1 MSLPRELVG
10 RQGNC
15 SECKKVVEII
25 EDTST
30 NTTSAAEI
38 QSKKTNTTVIDT
50 AGSNII
56 AEDDLKHRLTEL
68 QHAREQYALL
78 HGIVLQDQ
86 AKLDEAVGLKSDFY
100 IPLGK
105 AAYLAHTKGEIS
117 EINALY
123 PLLGAYSQIE
133 SFQTEL
139 STLTA
144 RPVEGIW
151 IKIKTKVAQISLSQK
166 IKRLHKSTPL
176 LETAIGKSLF
186 DNETFASVMSPTTE
200 TVLSEI
206 SAWQENIATLTSAV
220 DESTANL
227 ITFSDESAETISLP
241 RIESIATIDHAI
253 SISQQSLAELQA
265 PTDAMVQ
272 SSLHPIADSSNPT
285 PVVSPNPTPVVS
297 PNPTP
302 VISPNPTP
310 VISPNPTPVISPYSK
325 PVNSSSIQGLTP
337 MGTSLNV
344 FRFLFNLW
352 PFFFVYGLP
361 TNFRLGVGNGLS
373 PEQAVEAVTTAF
385 LNAGFKKRSFGASLV
400 SGNTVKCPGA
410 ITAMRDVRIK
420 ADRAG
425 IVVIGHT
432 RDVSRV
438 LGPLGL
444 SR

>member
-1 MSLPRELVG
+1 MSLPRQLVG
-10 RQGNC
+10 RQGSC

-38 QSKKTNTTVIDT
+38 QSEKTYTTVIDP
-50 AGSNII
+50 ARSNMI
-56 AEDDLKHRLTEL
+56 AQDDLKHRLTEL
-68 QHAREQYALL
+68 QYAREQYVLL

-100 IPLGK
+100 TPLGK

-117 EINALY
+117 EIRALY

-133 SFQTEL
+133 SFQNEL

-144 RPVEGIW
+144 KPAEGIW
-151 IKIKTKVAQISLSQK
+151 VKIKTKVAQFSLSQK

-186 DNETFASVMSPTTE
+186 DDETFASVMSPTTE

-206 SAWQENIATLTSAV
+206 SAWQENIVTLTSAV

-227 ITFSDESAETISLP
+227 STFSEESAETISLP

-265 PTDAMVQ
+265 PTDAMIQSPVQ
-272 SSLHPIADSSNPT
+272 PIADSSNPI
-285 PVVSPNPTPVVS
+285 PLV
-297 PNPTP
+297 
-302 VISPNPTP
+302 
-310 VISPNPTPVISPYSK
+310 SPYSK
-325 PVNSSSIQGLTP
+325 PVNSSAIQGLTP

-344 FRFLFNLW
+344 VRFLFNLW
-352 PFFFVYGLP
+352 PFFFVYGIP

-373 PEQAVEAVTTAF
+373 PEQAVETVTTAF

-400 SGNTVKCPGA
+400 SGNTIKCPGA
-410 ITAMRDVRIK
+410 IIPMRDVRIK

-425 IVVIGHT
+425 IVVIGHS

>member
-1 MSLPRELVG
+1 MSLPRQLVG
-10 RQGNC
+10 RQGSC

-38 QSKKTNTTVIDT
+38 QSEKTYTTVIDP
-50 AGSNII
+50 ARSNMI
-56 AEDDLKHRLTEL
+56 AQDDLKHRLTEL
-68 QHAREQYALL
+68 QYAREQYVLL

-100 IPLGK
+100 TPLGK

-117 EINALY
+117 EIRALY

-133 SFQTEL
+133 SFQNEL

-144 RPVEGIW
+144 KPAEGIW
-151 IKIKTKVAQISLSQK
+151 VKIKTKVAQFSLSQK

-186 DNETFASVMSPTTE
+186 DDETFASVMSPTTE

-206 SAWQENIATLTSAV
+206 SAWQENIVTLTSAV

-227 ITFSDESAETISLP
+227 STFSEESAETISLP

-265 PTDAMVQ
+265 PTDAMIQSPVQ
-272 SSLHPIADSSNPT
+272 PIADSSNPI
-285 PVVSPNPTPVVS
+285 PLV
-297 PNPTP
+297 
-302 VISPNPTP
+302 
-310 VISPNPTPVISPYSK
+310 SPNPTPVISPYSK
-325 PVNSSSIQGLTP
+325 PVNSSAIQGLTP

-352 PFFFVYGLP
+352 PFFFVYGIP

-373 PEQAVEAVTTAF
+373 PEQAVETVTTAF

-400 SGNTVKCPGA
+400 SGNTIKCPGA
-410 ITAMRDVRIK
+410 IIPMRDVRIK

-425 IVVIGHT
+425 IVVIGHS

>member
-1 MSLPRELVG
+1 MVG

-50 AGSNII
+50 AGSNMI
-56 AEDDLKHRLTEL
+56 AQDDLKHRLTEL

-117 EINALY
+117 EIHALY

-144 RPVEGIW
+144 KPVEGIW
-151 IKIKTKVAQISLSQK
+151 IKIKTKVAQFSLSQK

-206 SAWQENIATLTSAV
+206 SAWQENIVTLTSTV
-220 DESTANL
+220 DEATANL
-227 ITFSDESAETISLP
+227 STFSDESAETISMP

-265 PTDAMVQ
+265 PTDAMIQ
-272 SSLHPIADSSNPT
+272 SSLHPVADSSNPT
-285 PVVSPNPTPVVS
+285 PVV
-297 PNPTP
+297 
-302 VISPNPTP
+302 
-310 VISPNPTPVISPYSK
+310 SPNPTPVISPYSK

-400 SGNTVKCPGA
+400 SGNTIKCPGA

>member
-1 MSLPRELVG
+1 M
-10 RQGNC
+10 
-15 SECKKVVEII
+15 
-25 EDTST
+25 
-30 NTTSAAEI
+30 
-38 QSKKTNTTVIDT
+38 
-50 AGSNII
+50 I
-56 AEDDLKHRLTEL
+56 AQDDLKHRLTEL

-117 EINALY
+117 EIHALY

-144 RPVEGIW
+144 KPVEGIW
-151 IKIKTKVAQISLSQK
+151 IKIKTKVAQFSLSQK

-206 SAWQENIATLTSAV
+206 SAWQENIVTLTSTV
-220 DESTANL
+220 DEATANL
-227 ITFSDESAETISLP
+227 STFSDESAETISMP

-265 PTDAMVQ
+265 PTDAMIQ
-272 SSLHPIADSSNPT
+272 SSLHPVADSSNPT
-285 PVVSPNPTPVVS
+285 PVV
-297 PNPTP
+297 
-302 VISPNPTP
+302 
-310 VISPNPTPVISPYSK
+310 SPNPTPVISPYSK

-400 SGNTVKCPGA
+400 SGNTIKCPGA